1 MLSYQHQY
9 HAGNFADVHK
19 HLLQR
24 LLFESLLKKDK
35 PFCYVDC
42 HAGSGLYDL
51 DDAAAKK
58 TMEFSQGIARLWNP
72 VKRAGQ
78 ASPYPALSAY
88 LDVVSACNNNNSRKQ
103 NSDDLHHY
111 PGSPALAQQ
120 WLRDYDTAILLELH
134 PQAFSALRHNF
145 AHDNRI
151 SLHARDCY
159 EGLPALIPPPIKRG
173 LVLFDPSY
181 EIKDEYEQIVE
192 LLKRAHQ
199 RWATAIYAIWYP
211 LLPAGRHHQLLRALK
226 KSGLKNILSSE
237 LSIADNTPTAGMYGS
252 GMAIINTPWQ
262 LDQRINELL
271 PSVAAILSPAHGST
285 HLQWLAGE

>member
-24 LLFESLLKKDK
+24 LLFESLLKKTK
-35 PFCYVDC
+35 PFCYIDC
-42 HAGSGLYDL
+42 HSGSGQYNLRE
-51 DDAAAKK
+51 DAASK
-58 TMEFSQGIARLWNP
+58 TMEYSHGIERLWNAIKNAKQTP
-72 VKRAGQ
+72 Q
-78 ASPYPALSAY
+78 HPALSAY
-88 LDVVSACNNNNSRKQ
+88 LDAISTCNNSHH
-103 NSDDLHHY
+103 LHYY

-120 WLRDYDTAILLELH
+120 WLRDSDIAILLELH
-134 PQAFSALRHNF
+134 PQAFSDLRHNF
-145 AHDNRI
+145 ATDNRI

-181 EIKDEYEQIVE
+181 EIKDEYQQIVE

-226 KSGLKNILSSE
+226 QSGLKNIISSE
-237 LSIADNTPTAGMYGS
+237 LTIADSTASHGMYGS

-271 PSVAAILSPAHGST
+271 PSVATILSPDHGRAS
-285 HLQWLAGE
+285 LQWLAGE